1 MSDGDS
7 GSKPRGNSPAVSAD
21 DLSNEQILA
30 ALGGSFL
37 AGTWG
42 STKWQPL
49 SGIDLNLTGSWRA
62 RGQSRAEGLVTGAT
76 WKRLAVDQRS
86 HPWTPG
92 LHMEVRARGALVS
105 RDRELH
111 RIVGHGGYANQ
122 VYGNRQVKSG
132 FEHSVCSK
140 DRTVVVQGMEGLGS
154 DILPDVR
161 FGRDT
166 LDVAEDAVLKWRART
181 TLMSGTL
188 TRRYLGGF
196 IKAAPMEGVIC
207 GGSLV
212 RTIGGPSANLSAL
225 CSGDV
230 YGGAARVALART
242 RIGLLHYRAAV
253 GAAWSSIFYG
263 RAADFVIEPL
273 VSVRQTGPQSNV
285 ARKLGRLA
293 KVLNVVR
300 MVCPLVD
307 IASGVIGLVGGLGY
321 GLFKLIRNKV
331 KGKPPPPATET
342 MPRLRTPL
350 HSVALEKFG
359 QKIYL

>member
-1 MSDGDS
+1 MSDDS
-7 GSKPRGNSPAVSAD
+7 SKTDSLLDSFGTKAEDKESLI
-21 DLSNEQILA
+21 DLLEW
-30 ALGGSFL
+30 LGG
-37 AGTWG
+37 
-42 STKWQPL
+42 L
-49 SGIDLNLTGSWRA
+49 SDAEARAAVDEYLTGSWR
-62 RGQSRAEGLVTGAT
+62 RKGQTRAEGLVTGAT
-76 WKRLAVDQRS
+76 DPRLPEDERT

-92 LHMEVRARGALVS
+92 LHMDVRARGALVS
-105 RDRELH
+105 RDREVH
-111 RIVGHGGYANQ
+111 RIVGHDGYANQ
-122 VYGNRQVKSG
+122 VYGNRHVKSG
-132 FEHSVCSK
+132 FEHSVYSK

-154 DILPDVR
+154 DVLPDVR
-161 FGRDT
+161 FGRDK
-166 LDVAEDAVLKWRART
+166 LDVVEDAVLKWKART

-207 GGSLV
+207 GGALV
-212 RTIGGPSANLSAL
+212 RTIGGPSASLSPL

-253 GAAWSSIFYG
+253 GAAWSSVFYG
-263 RAADFVIEPL
+263 RMSDFVIEPL

-293 KVLNVVR
+293 KVFGVVR
-300 MVCPLVD
+300 MLCPLAD
-307 IASGVIGLVGGLGY
+307 IAAGVVGLVGALGY

-342 MPRLRTPL
+342 TPRLRTPV
-350 HSVALEKFG
+350 HSAALEKFG